1 MGNKRRRLALSCV
14 TCRRRK
20 VKCGREEPKCVRCE
34 KGGTECL
41 YVPYE
46 EDLEGTP
53 LEKRRTSWSE
63 DAEGWNDAA
72 TKVAEVQRSRASG
85 ELPQKRS
92 TGEHAEIDRL
102 ERKIADLEARTRV
115 TEARPAAAHPPMLPG
130 YPTPSSIAIPEAGK
144 NPIYDLEQMLLRG
157 KSFKTQYFGPTH
169 PASILTQFGDLSK
182 FVKNVMDHFPVVEQ
196 IKESMDRLK
205 KNKSETIKEG
215 TAYDHAS
222 LLALVPDKQTAD
234 KLVQEYV
241 DYFESTYRVLHVPSF
256 MRQYE
261 SFWQAPNQALTEFLV
276 VLLLVL
282 ATVYC
287 VSTGDDKFNGRSSV
301 RRETAAKMIDSCD
314 AWLNVQSQ
322 KHVTLITYQVNVLLF
337 LARRMNCIK
346 IKREWAGAG
355 HLLRIAQAAGFHRE
369 PTLLSTKI
377 SVFDQEM
384 RRRLWATILELELQM
399 SIDRGMPSAVS
410 ADGWDCRAPSN
421 IDDEDFDIPSN
432 ELPPQKSL
440 IKYTRSSFLALAQ
453 QSAPLRIELLAR
465 ANSIRSNLQLEEVL
479 VYDAK
484 LRQMLDDLPDWNV
497 GTAITKA
504 QLARTLT
511 RLQLLEFLIIVHQ
524 PFATQTLSQT
534 RYFYSRASTRDAA
547 SSILN
552 SYHTLPEPTNLALC
566 LFRDDQ
572 LRAALSICH
581 DLGTSNSLAPSIT
594 YTTTTPQALTLI
606 EATINLLGERVMHLG
621 QGFHSFWILSSALSL
636 VFSKM
641 NPDTPMD
648 TFAQQAAERVVK
660 IHDRIVMLQEREGL
674 PSVGDKLLAKAQ
686 GEMSGSQVGVEIDP
700 GMAAVD
706 PFNQSNFGLENFD
719 LGQIWNLDSF
729 FDF

>member
-63 DAEGWNDAA
+63 DAENWNDAA
-72 TKVAEVQRSRASG
+72 AKAAELQRSRASG
-85 ELPQKRS
+85 EVLKKRS
-92 TGEHAEIDRL
+92 SEHTEIDRL

-115 TEARPAAAHPPMLPG
+115 TEARPVAPHPPMIPG
-130 YPTPSSIAIPEAGK
+130 YPTPSSIAFPEGGK
-144 NPIYDLEQMLLRG
+144 ATMYDLEQMLLRG

-205 KNKSETIKEG
+205 KNKSEKVDDVHS
-215 TAYDHAS
+215 YDHTS
-222 LLALVPDKQTAD
+222 LLALVPDRETAD
-234 KLVQEYV
+234 KLVQEYIE
-241 DYFESTYRVLHVPSF
+241 YFENTYRVLHVPSF

-261 SFWQAPNQALTEFLV
+261 SFWQAPHEALTEFV
-276 VLLLVL
+276 VILLLVL
-282 ATVYC
+282 AAVYC
-287 VSTGDDKFNGRSSV
+287 VSPGDEKFNGRSSV

-314 AWLNVQSQ
+314 TWLKMQSQ
-322 KHVTLITYQVNVLLF
+322 KHVTLTTYQVNILLF
-337 LARRMNCIK
+337 LARRTNCIK

-399 SIDRGMPSAVS
+399 SIDRGMPSAVG

-432 ELPPQKSL
+432 ELPPTKSL
-440 IKYTRSSFLALAQ
+440 TKYTRSSFLALAQ

-465 ANSIRSNLQLEEVL
+465 ANSIRTNLKLEEVL

-484 LRQMLDDLPDWNV
+484 LRQMLDDLPDWMV
-497 GTAITKA
+497 GAAVTKA

-524 PFATQTLSQT
+524 PFATQTMSQT

-552 SYHTLPEPTNLALC
+552 AYHTLPEPMNLALC

-581 DLGTSNSLAPSIT
+581 DLGTSNSTAPSAT
-594 YTTTTPQALTLI
+594 YTTNTPQSLSLI
-606 EATINLLGERVMHLG
+606 EATINLLGQRVMHLG
-621 QGFHSFWILSSALSL
+621 QGFHSFWVLSSALSL
-636 VFSKM
+636 VFSKL

-648 TFAQQAAERVVK
+648 SFAQQAAERVIK
-660 IHDRIVMLQEREGL
+660 IHDHIVVLQEREGL
-674 PSVGDKLLAKAQ
+674 PSVGDRLLAKAQ
-686 GEMSGSQVGVEIDP
+686 GEISDSQVGVEIDP